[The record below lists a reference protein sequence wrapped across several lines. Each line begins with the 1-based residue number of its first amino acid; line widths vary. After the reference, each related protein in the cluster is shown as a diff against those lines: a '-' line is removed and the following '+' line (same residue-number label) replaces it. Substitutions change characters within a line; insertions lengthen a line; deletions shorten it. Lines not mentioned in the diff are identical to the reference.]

1 VCCTFSS
8 GFKNSCT
15 ADNWLHRTTYTAA
28 ELHSNLHSCTMHIRA
43 SNYCCV
49 LYLQFRVQEQLHS
62 RQLAAPYHLHS
73 CRAAQQSA
81 QLHDAH
87 SNFKSLLCAV
97 PSVEGSKKAAISL
110 LTYAQ
115 QTTGC
120 TVPPN
125 YHQQIVICKMSLA
138 HAKPLHVSI
147 TATTNGC
154 RKCLCCHQSLPSMQW
169 AVALHRVA

>member
-1 VCCTFSS
+1 
-8 GFKNSCT
+8 
-15 ADNWLHRTTYTAA
+15 
-28 ELHSNLHSCTMHIRA
+28 M
-43 SNYCCV
+43 
-49 LYLQFRVQEQLHS
+49 QS
-62 RQLAAPYHLHS
+62 RQLAASYHLHS

-125 YHQQIVICKMSLA
+125 YHQRIVICKMSLA

-169 AVALHRVA
+169 AVALHSEAKLFGASYAATSSSRVLSYLHTSVLKVSSKTCANLCEAKFF

>member
-1 VCCTFSS
+1 
-8 GFKNSCT
+8 
-15 ADNWLHRTTYTAA
+15 
-28 ELHSNLHSCTMHIRA
+28 M
-43 SNYCCV
+43 
-49 LYLQFRVQEQLHS
+49 QS

-87 SNFKSLLCAV
+87 SNFKALLCAV

-110 LTYAQ
+110 LTYTQ

-125 YHQQIVICKMSLA
+125 YHQRIVICKMSLA

-154 RKCLCCHQSLPSMQW
+154 RKCLCCHQFLPSTQW
-169 AVALHRVA
+169 VVALQRVVVQRAVHIQFLTAVLNHSRQLEPPLHHKPSSQLPTHLNSQLNFKNLGQPL